1 MSRSE
6 SNSAL
11 AEHDGDGIDAN
22 THQRVPVAGG
32 VLVYERQEVGRELVG
47 VEGVTNWTQLADA
60 VAARG
65 HGRGDALHL
74 PILDPPEGSA

>member
-1 MSRSE
+1 MSRSK

-11 AEHDGDGIDAN
+11 AEHDGDGIDADN
-22 THQRVPVAGG
+22 YQRVPVAGG
-32 VLVYERQEVGRELVG
+32 VLVYEPHDFGRELVG
-47 VEGVTNWTQLADA
+47 FEDVSNWEQLADA

-74 PILDPPEGSA
+74 PILDAPEGSA